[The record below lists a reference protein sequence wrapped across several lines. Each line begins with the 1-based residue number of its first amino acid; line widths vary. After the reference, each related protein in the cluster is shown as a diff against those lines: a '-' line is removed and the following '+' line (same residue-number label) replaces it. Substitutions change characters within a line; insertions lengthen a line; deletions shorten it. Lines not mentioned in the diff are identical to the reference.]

1 MIDKH
6 RKMGRIEKIKRQAI
20 NEANRRVLKEEDKEQ
35 NLWDEFKSWWDN
47 LEIFDVDVDV
57 DKKSNEQY
65 AEEIIRWMEEK
76 LSAHSSTQ
84 RKLTP
89 EEKKDIEKILDDTH
103 DTDGYILTSDQ
114 EEIKRRMTY
123 QYFLDLYKVETNTDY
138 IPIKSFKQ
146 LVDQKYGR

>member
-6 RKMGRIEKIKRQAI
+6 RKMGRIEKLKRQTI
-20 NEANRRVLKEEDKEQ
+20 NEANVRVLKEQ

-47 LEIFDVDVDV
+47 LEIFDVDVD
-57 DKKSNEQY
+57 KKSNDQY

-84 RKLTP
+84 RKLTS

-123 QYFLDLYKVETNTDY
+123 QYFLDLYKAETNTDY
-138 IPIKSFKQ
+138 IPIKSFIQ
-146 LVDQKYGR
+146 LR